1 MVKLLNQIILFFVL
15 KLRSWQL
22 RRLQITIFNVFF
34 YIYCK
39 FHIVRSESSEQQIYP
54 IFLEWC
60 NSFSFAY
67 LR

>member
-15 KLRSWQL
+15 MLRSWQL
-22 RRLQITIFNVFF
+22 TRLQITIFNVFF
-34 YIYCK
+34 IYCK

-60 NSFSFAY
+60 ISFSFAY